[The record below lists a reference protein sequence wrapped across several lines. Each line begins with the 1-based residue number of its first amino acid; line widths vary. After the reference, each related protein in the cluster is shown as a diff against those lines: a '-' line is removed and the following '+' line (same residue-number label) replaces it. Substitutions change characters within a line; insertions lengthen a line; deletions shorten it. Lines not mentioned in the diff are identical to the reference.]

1 MKITTKIK
9 RGILLLL
16 ITILSLVTFSSLN
29 ANAAVTSGNIKY
41 HYNVYTK
48 ANWDLYQKGLSAN
61 PIIVMSDLKVNNAM
75 SGDDVYTLLQ
85 EYENGNTGI
94 FEECGLTEGFY
105 VGSDLVKDGEDYK
118 TSGLGASKKY
128 SLLSGASLHTGSV
141 ADLYQLLKNEYPS
154 KTLSDYPTLTSVQA
168 NQQ

>member
-48 ANWDLYQKGLSAN
+48 ANWDLYQKGLSAKN
-61 PIIVMSDLKVNNAM
+61 PVIVFSDLKVNNAM
-75 SGDDVYTLLQ
+75 KGDDIYTLLQ

-118 TSGLGASKKY
+118 TSGLGSSKKY

-141 ADLYQLLKNEYPS
+141 ADLYQFLKNEYPS
-154 KTLSDYPTLTSVQA
+154 KILSDYPTLTCSFKC
-168 NQQ
+168 